1 MAQIAREEL
10 ERLEAALDSQ
20 DCLRRVVDEIAKLQ
34 RVVFHGNERADWELV
49 RTSARQILMAEIV
62 TRHYGNPEGVFL
74 NLRALEDAG
83 RSWDAAIT
91 ELATAIHSYFTT
103 PLGVVLRQDLF
114 GDAAVFLTP
123 DAVEW
128 SRRLRG
134 DKGAT

>member
-1 MAQIAREEL
+1 MSQIAPEEL
-10 ERLEAALDSQ
+10 QRLEAALDSQ
-20 DCLRRVVDEIAKLQ
+20 DCLRRVVEEIAKLQ
-34 RVVFHGNERADWELV
+34 RVVFHGNERADWQRV
-49 RTSARQILMAEIV
+49 HTSARQILMAEIV
-62 TRHYGNPEGVFL
+62 TRHHGDPDGIFL

-91 ELATAIHSYFTT
+91 ELATAIHSYYTT
-103 PLGVVLRQDLF
+103 PLGVVMRQDLF

-134 DKGAT
+134 AKGET